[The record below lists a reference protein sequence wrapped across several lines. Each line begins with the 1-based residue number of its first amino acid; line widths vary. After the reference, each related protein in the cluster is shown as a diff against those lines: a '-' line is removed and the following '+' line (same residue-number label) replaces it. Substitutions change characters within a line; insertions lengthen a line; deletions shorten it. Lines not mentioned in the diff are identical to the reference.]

1 MCYTPPIGVISI
13 LYLYYVEKSD
23 FMATKSF
30 TEDYSFNVKSANA
43 LINALNNNKSPKKQV
58 VANVASIKDKNKIK
72 EIFFGEK

>member
-1 MCYTPPIGVISI
+1 
-13 LYLYYVEKSD
+13 
-23 FMATKSF
+23 MATKSF